1 MTGFLFLR
9 RNFGKSNSIFKSW
22 KPFRGLSKGFN
33 QIIDLVK
40 EKRKDLKIYG
50 ANMELCSPTLEE
62 TIEKIVKE
70 DKDITKIGIVPFFL
84 FEGIHIKEDIPEI
97 IEKLSEKYKNIE
109 FSFGKPLGADPILA
123 DILLKR
129 AEEIL

>member
-1 MTGFLFLR
+1 MEKVIVFLSHGSRSEDFQ
-9 RNFGKSNSIFKSW
+9 
-22 KPFRGLSKGFN
+22 KGIN

-97 IEKLSEKYKNIE
+97 IEKLSEEYKNIE

>member
-1 MTGFLFLR
+1 MTGFLFLGGILEKVIV
-9 RNFGKSNSIFKSW
+9 F
-22 KPFRGLSKGFN
+22 LSHGSRSEDFQKGFN

-70 DKDITKIGIVPFFL
+70 DKDIAKIGIVPFFL
-84 FEGIHIKEDIPEI
+84 FEGIHIKEHIPEI
-97 IEKLSEKYKNIE
+97 IEKHAEKYKNIE